1 MFIKAAAIS
10 GLAAVSSAHMLM
22 TNPAPYGASTLT
34 NSPLLADGSDFP
46 CKARAG
52 VYAPADKDNVY
63 AQGSEQSLAFKGTA
77 THGGGSCQVSVTTD
91 LKPDQKSVWKVLKS
105 FEGGCP
111 ARDQIGNM
119 GNNPEQIDPYKYN
132 FTIPNE
138 LSAGKYTL
146 AWTWF
151 NKVGN
156 REMYM
161 NCAPLTVTGKNTDS
175 KFLASLPNMFVANIR
190 FNGETCTVPADVDL
204 KFPNAGKA
212 LSKYSGQGLA
222 KASYWSPDGSQAAC
236 MRTLNSNPNSNS
248 KPEDAKPAPSKP
260 SKPASK
266 PASKPPP
273 KPSSTFVQSA
283 PQRSKAAP
291 APQGSEKPPAF
302 NESAPQRK
310 PNQVSPEQII
320 NDSAASQ
327 ANGGVFMTIA
337 TPPPTSPG
345 TTPTAAPG
353 SPTTHPAGQKC
364 TQEGRWN
371 CVDGLSF
378 QRCASGTWSVVQPLA
393 AGVGCAKGES
403 SDFPVSALP
412 APGSPVRRRVRIV
425 NY

>member
-1 MFIKAAAIS
+1 MFIKAVAIS

-22 TNPAPYGASTLT
+22 TNPVPYGASTLN

-46 CKARAG
+46 CKVRDG
-52 VYAPADKDNVY
+52 MWAPAVHDNIY

-161 NCAPLTVTGKNTDS
+161 NCAPLTVTGKDTGRS
-175 KFLASLPNMFVANIR
+175 FWASLPDMFIANIK
-190 FNGETCTVPADVDL
+190 FDGQTCTVPADVDL
-204 KFPNAGKA
+204 KFPNAGTF
-212 LSKYSGQGLA
+212 LSKYSGKGLA
-222 KASYWSPDGSQAAC
+222 VANFWAPDHDQPAC
-236 MRTLNSNPNSNS
+236 MRTISS
-248 KPEDAKPAPSKP
+248 KPGGT
-260 SKPASK
+260 KPASK
-266 PASKPPP
+266 PADTKPAPKQNS
-273 KPSSTFVQSA
+273 KPSSTFVKQSA
-283 PQRSKAAP
+283 PKSAAAHAPQGSDKPPTSHNEGSQRKPLQAAAP
-291 APQGSEKPPAF
+291 APLASAGQGDAG
-302 NESAPQRK
+302 
-310 PNQVSPEQII
+310 
-320 NDSAASQ
+320 D
-327 ANGGVFMTIA
+327 FMTIA
-337 TPPPTSPG
+337 TPTPSPASSPG
-345 TTPTAAPG
+345 SAPTTAPG
-353 SPTTHPAGQKC
+353 SSTTHPAGQKC
-364 TQEGRWN
+364 TQEGLWN

-378 QRCASGTWSVVQPLA
+378 QRCASGQWSVVMQLA

-403 SDFPVSALP
+403 NDFPVSALP
-412 APGSPVRRRVRIV
+412 VGAGGPARRRVRIIQS
-425 NY
+425 